1 MSSKPSKWLFDV
13 TGERERVFCR
23 WIYFH
28 LRSKIFFWPSYGGGD
43 RPIAPPWIGHWWSV
57 SFTNWR
63 AESHTDRLE
72 CLSINSGF
80 YRNIRWWQKMPL
92 TPSSPTVSRFSRN
105 ISYLKAYTIDP
116 RPSLLA
122 KRYTLHKTPTWYS
135 KLSVFMGQICTYVY
149 KLNMIPVR
157 FLTSVYVF
165 CVLFCRVLLYS
176 LTGWAKKWCH
186 KLMAIILL
194 NLNWFSNFF
203 SLADSSV
210 NLQLSGSDESH
221 RTLHMLP
228 HWPAKQYSECQKTSD

>member
-1 MSSKPSKWLFDV
+1 MFQWDAVDTSPDLAGQNVPKTVEMAIRRDRR
-13 TGERERVFCR
+13 ERERVFCR

-43 RPIAPPWIGHWWSV
+43 RPIAPPPWIGHWWSV

-63 AESHTDRLE
+63 ADSHTDKLE
-72 CLSINSGF
+72 CSSINSGF

-186 KLMAIILL
+186 KLMAIILS

-203 SLADSSV
+203 QWQIPL
-210 NLQLSGSDESH
+210 
-221 RTLHMLP
+221 
-228 HWPAKQYSECQKTSD
+228 